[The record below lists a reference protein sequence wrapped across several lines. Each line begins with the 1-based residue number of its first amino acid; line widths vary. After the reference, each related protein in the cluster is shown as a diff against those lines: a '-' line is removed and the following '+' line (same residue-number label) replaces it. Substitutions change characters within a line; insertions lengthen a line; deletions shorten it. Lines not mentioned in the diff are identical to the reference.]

1 MNQRHQDITLE
12 TEELKS
18 TQVKKGGTGKGVES
32 HLSGG
37 SPSPEV
43 PAVLAE
49 GWKEA
54 NIRMGLLGLGRG
66 KVRTR
71 SRGTGSSPTKKSKA
85 QTAPRNPHPQ
95 NTRGPDIGSG
105 SISKIRSG

>member
-1 MNQRHQDITLE
+1 MGQRHKEIRLQ

-18 TQVKKGGTGKGVES
+18 TDMKRGGTGKGEES

-66 KVRTR
+66 KVRT
-71 SRGTGSSPTKKSKA
+71 
-85 QTAPRNPHPQ
+85 
-95 NTRGPDIGSG
+95 
-105 SISKIRSG
+105 

>member
-1 MNQRHQDITLE
+1 MDQRHREMRLE

-18 TQVKKGGTGKGVES
+18 TDVKRGGTGKGEES

-66 KVRTR
+66 KVRT
-71 SRGTGSSPTKKSKA
+71 
-85 QTAPRNPHPQ
+85 
-95 NTRGPDIGSG
+95 
-105 SISKIRSG
+105 

>member
-1 MNQRHQDITLE
+1 MDQRNEAIKLE
-12 TEELKS
+12 TEELRNIE
-18 TQVKKGGTGKGVES
+18 VKRGGTGKGVES

-66 KVRTR
+66 KVRT
-71 SRGTGSSPTKKSKA
+71 
-85 QTAPRNPHPQ
+85 
-95 NTRGPDIGSG
+95 
-105 SISKIRSG
+105 

>member
-1 MNQRHQDITLE
+1 MDQRNEAIKLE
-12 TEELKS
+12 TEELRNI
-18 TQVKKGGTGKGVES
+18 QVKRGGTGKGVES

-66 KVRTR
+66 KVRT
-71 SRGTGSSPTKKSKA
+71 
-85 QTAPRNPHPQ
+85 
-95 NTRGPDIGSG
+95 
-105 SISKIRSG
+105 

>member
-1 MNQRHQDITLE
+1 MDQRHKEIGLE

-18 TQVKKGGTGKGVES
+18 TDMKKRGGTGKGEES

-66 KVRTR
+66 KSGPEAGEEDPLPLRRT
-71 SRGTGSSPTKKSKA
+71 
-85 QTAPRNPHPQ
+85 
-95 NTRGPDIGSG
+95 
-105 SISKIRSG
+105 